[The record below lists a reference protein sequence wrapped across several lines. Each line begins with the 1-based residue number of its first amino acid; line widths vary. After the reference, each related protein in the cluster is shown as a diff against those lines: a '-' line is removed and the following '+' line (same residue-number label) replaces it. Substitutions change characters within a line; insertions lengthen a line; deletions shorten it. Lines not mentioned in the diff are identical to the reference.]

1 MNGLVFK
8 DKVEAKAR
16 WGESNRTLTNNFDAH
31 WGNATHMKRQESKN
45 TEKLKNGKNT
55 FTKILL
61 VDRTILDY
69 KTVIQLLSLIEI
81 IIIMSYF
88 R

>member
-1 MNGLVFK
+1 MKNLVFK

-45 TEKLKNGKNT
+45 TEKMKNWK
-55 FTKILL
+55 KHS
-61 VDRTILDY
+61 Y
-69 KTVIQLLSLIEI
+69 KCVTSG
-81 IIIMSYF
+81 
-88 R
+88 